1 MASTESE
8 ITAYSKIERDFT
20 QEYKDLK
27 SSLDNLLI
35 LVKNVESP
43 LLLVMKPTIL
53 LNIRWKYDYL
63 TKTRQSLFLLKT
75 DIDYWIDTLKMLKNL
90 SMHDWFE
97 CSQVNK
103 KEDVWLR
110 TKEAFNF
117 M

>member
-63 TKTRQSLFLLKT
+63 TKTRQ
-75 DIDYWIDTLKMLKNL
+75 
-90 SMHDWFE
+90 
-97 CSQVNK
+97 
-103 KEDVWLR
+103 
-110 TKEAFNF
+110 
-117 M
+117 